1 MKKSIFFLIVIVFI
15 NSCTSK
21 IERDILPSDN
31 NVRLIDE
38 NISAYS
44 TYNVNLYNFSNE
56 IELLKI
62 AEFPKNKFINHT
74 CSECSMIKWMKFS
87 KLSIQEQ
94 KNIKLFIQP
103 DYKDEIIDS
112 FIMNFD
118 KSQNKILFSAYYKKH
133 KISTG
138 ASELGSIGEFY
149 NDYWL
154 MYFMDIDTKLIYE
167 LEYRSNM

>member
-1 MKKSIFFLIVIVFI
+1 MKKLILSLIIIAFF

-21 IERDILPSDN
+21 IERDILPSNN
-31 NVRLIDE
+31 NVKLIDN

-44 TYNVNLYNFSNE
+44 IYNVNIYNFSNE

-62 AEFPKNKFINHT
+62 SEFPKNIFINHS
-74 CSECSMIKWMKFS
+74 CNKCSMIKWMKFN
-87 KLSIQEQ
+87 KLSKQEQ

-103 DYKDEIIDS
+103 DYKDERIDA

-118 KSQNKILFSAYYKKH
+118 KLQNKILFSAFYKKH

-138 ASELGSIGEFY
+138 ASEFGSIGEFY

-154 MYFMDIDTKLIYE
+154 MYFMNIDNKLIYE
-167 LEYRSNM
+167 LEYRGNM